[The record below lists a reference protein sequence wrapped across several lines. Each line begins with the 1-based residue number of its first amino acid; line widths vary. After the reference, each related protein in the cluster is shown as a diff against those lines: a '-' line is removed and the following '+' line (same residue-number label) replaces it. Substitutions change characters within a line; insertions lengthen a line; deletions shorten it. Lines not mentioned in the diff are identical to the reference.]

1 MPSSE
6 VAFYLATLYSWS
18 MLLTLSHVCNTRRAA
33 SPEGQALFQNCALGA
48 IILTQFRITV
58 DHATV
63 GAHRNLEHNQAGV
76 YVYLLTQQEMTQSVQ
91 WTIEKTFDPPSYG

>member
-1 MPSSE
+1 
-6 VAFYLATLYSWS
+6 

-48 IILTQFRITV
+48 IVLAQLRITV

-63 GAHRNLEHNQAGV
+63 GAHWNLKNIQVLTNTTGYDYQA
-76 YVYLLTQQEMTQSVQ
+76 
-91 WTIEKTFDPPSYG
+91 